1 MKKEGG
7 IFNRAHI
14 TTSSDITDITNIFRS
29 DKKKDYLSFLNILY
43 TDMYYEKSNGGN
55 ITKTFFDNHKF
66 DWESYIMITLDTMG
80 LDIYP
85 KILNVDYT
93 KSGYYIEFDT
103 KGLTPLREVFEKSS
117 ANFHLIINEL
127 LSFIRYIRV
136 KKVLIGNMHID
147 SLYINLNTMKIY
159 VLDLSNTTFTYTT
172 ATDLN
177 LQSLYI
183 SLRETDVKNKVIK
196 YFDKEMELFDNS
208 LSKYSYTSSLLD
220 LYSR

>member
-1 MKKEGG
+1 MKRQG
-7 IFNRAHI
+7 ILLKRTS
-14 TTSSDITDITNIFRS
+14 TTSSDTSSISNIFRMN
-29 DKKKDYLSFLNILY
+29 KKKNYLSFLNHLY
-43 TDMYYEKSNGGN
+43 TDMYYEKSSCGN
-55 ITKTFFDNHKF
+55 IKKTFFDNHKF
-66 DWESYIMITLDTMG
+66 DWELYIMVTLDTMG

-93 KSGYYIEFDT
+93 KSGSHIEFDT

-147 SLYINLNTMKIY
+147 SLYINLTTMKIY
-159 VLDLSNTTFTYTT
+159 ILDLSNTTFTDTT
-172 ATDLN
+172 ATDLD

-183 SLRETDVKNKVIK
+183 SLRETDVKDKVVK
-196 YFDKEMELFDNS
+196 YFDKEMELFNNS
-208 LSKYSYTSSLLD
+208 LSKYSYTNSLLD
-220 LYSR
+220 LYKN